1 MKAIQF
7 LIGFALLAL
16 ASSLASASDPSPLQD
31 ICVAIN
37 DPKDGGNVHVSKYIC
52 LLLRDYGSDES
63 SWKRANELLVEVA
76 SHELK
81 FTLKEKLIKLNAS
94 GLHVYIATCYY
105 INTWLINLILLKVV
119 RFVCN

>member
-52 LLLRDYGSDES
+52 LLLRDYGIEIYTQGEIDKVKCEWPTCIHS
-63 SWKRANELLVEVA
+63 NLLLHKHMVDKFNIAKGGEIRLQ
-76 SHELK
+76 LK
-81 FTLKEKLIKLNAS
+81 T
-94 GLHVYIATCYY
+94 
-105 INTWLINLILLKVV
+105 
-119 RFVCN
+119 